1 MKLYCGQFRRGQ
13 FICREICCFVH
24 LARKN
29 ILQPKKKMAETIFMA
44 QPSLF
49 FPYFDFALMNVM
61 IYRDEVKLLLIQV
74 YFFYNSN
81 F

>member
-1 MKLYCGQFRRGQ
+1 MKLYESNLGGGQ

-44 QPSLF
+44 QPSRL
-49 FPYFDFALMNVM
+49 FPYFDFTLMDV
-61 IYRDEVKLLLIQV
+61 YRNAGIKYAAAEKVDTGR
-74 YFFYNSN
+74 
-81 F
+81 